1 MTRHE
6 YRAASPR
13 MLRRLFGCAC
23 LFGGAFVAA
32 CGADAARG
40 ASDTTKATRPVAAAN
55 GKTDT
60 RAPTTNVALGEQLEH
75 AAGGDDGRRYTVK
88 PPAPASAGSVSGTIT
103 SEVQPADTTVVP
115 THDMVAC
122 PRFTHRTF
130 ESKAGGVGNSVVWLA
145 GVTAG
150 RADDAPM
157 RATVT
162 LDDCQLEPRVLRVAV
177 GGTVIVRSLD
187 AVMTRLQFSGAGAD
201 GAHRGT
207 VALNDDGQVVPTDLV
222 AKTPGI
228 IAIRDDLHPWVR
240 GYLIVSPH
248 PYVAVTDA
256 QGAFRFD
263 GVPAGTYTLVAWHE
277 RFGTH
282 TEQVTVK
289 GGGDATVRVS
299 LRGVSR

>member
-1 MTRHE
+1 
-6 YRAASPR
+6 
-13 MLRRLFGCAC
+13 MLQHVLRCAC
-23 LFGGAFVAA
+23 LFGGAFVVA
-32 CGADAARG
+32 CGADRARG
-40 ASDTTKATRPVAAAN
+40 ASDTSKAPRSVVATN
-55 GKTDT
+55 EGTGT

-75 AAGGDDGRRYTVK
+75 AAGGADGRRYDVK
-88 PPAPASAGSVSGTIT
+88 ATAPAAAGTVSGTIT
-103 SEVQPADTTVVP
+103 TDAQPIDTTVVP

-130 ESKAGGVGNSVVWLA
+130 ESKGGGVGNTVVWLA
-145 GVTAG
+145 GVSAG

-157 RATVT
+157 RATMT
-162 LDDCQLEPRVLRVAV
+162 LDDCRLDPRVLRVAM
-177 GGTVIVRSLD
+177 GGTLIVRSLD

-207 VALNDDGQVVPTDLV
+207 VALNDDGQVVPTELV

-228 IAIRDDLHPWVR
+228 VAIRDDLHPWVR
-240 GYLIVSPH
+240 GYLVVSPH

-256 QGAFRFD
+256 QGVFRFD

-289 GGGDATVRVS
+289 GGGEATVRVS
-299 LRGVSR
+299 LRGASR